1 MVVVCMN
8 PCHQKLL
15 GEKFVYELEV
25 LLGCQK
31 ILDEKVPK
39 DLKEGGV
46 KKSEGFY
53 HYYKHGFFY

>member
-25 LLGCQK
+25 LLGCQR
-31 ILDEKVPK
+31 ILDEKAPK
-39 DLKEGGV
+39 DLKEGV
-46 KKSEGFY
+46 KKNEGFY
-53 HYYKHGFFY
+53 HYYKHGFFC

>member
-1 MVVVCMN
+1 MN